1 MNTSTGDTSA
11 APSLTDMIAWRGRS
25 GIVDF
30 IGHRI
35 VDLRPDYAVVE
46 LEIGDQLCNRGGG
59 IHGGIYC
66 LLMDTV
72 GGYAGVY
79 TTDPDNIQ
87 SFVTISLST
96 NFLAQPQGN
105 KLIATGR
112 KRGGGRATFFSDVE
126 VRDELGTLLAI
137 GSGAFRTTPATAAT
151 DADR

>member
-1 MNTSTGDTSA
+1 MKNTDSGTAST
-11 APSLTDMIAWRGRS
+11 PSLDEMVSWRGGS

-35 VDLRPDYAVVE
+35 ADLQPDYAVVE
-46 LEIGDQLCNRGGG
+46 LEIGERFTNRGGG

-79 TTDPDNIQ
+79 TTDPDSLN

-96 NFLAQPQGN
+96 NFLGQPEGT

-112 KRGGGRATFFSDVE
+112 KRGGGRSTFFSDVE
-126 VRDELGTLLAI
+126 VRDDLGNLLAI
-137 GSGAFRTTPATAAT
+137 GSGAFRLMPIAAANLP
-151 DADR
+151 DP